1 MYAFGLAAF
10 FYYACLTI
18 HACTLVINS
27 GNGDGINII
36 RYALRLVVCF
46 FRFIHDGSF
55 REYAA
60 AMSIGHGHLMTFSK
74 YRKPDRRRF
83 SENKRT
89 DLLTPF
95 AYYPPYCVMRHDVT
109 MRSR

>member
-46 FRFIHDGSF
+46 FSVHS
-55 REYAA
+55 
-60 AMSIGHGHLMTFSK
+60 
-74 YRKPDRRRF
+74 
-83 SENKRT
+83 
-89 DLLTPF
+89 
-95 AYYPPYCVMRHDVT
+95 
-109 MRSR
+109 